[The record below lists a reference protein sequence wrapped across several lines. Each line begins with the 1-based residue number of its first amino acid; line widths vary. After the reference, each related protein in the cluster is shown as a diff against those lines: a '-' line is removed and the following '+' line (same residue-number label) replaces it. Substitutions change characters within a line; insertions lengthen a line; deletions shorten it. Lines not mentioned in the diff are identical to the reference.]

1 MRWLSIQIGIP
12 LMLTGI
18 IMYAMGLIINYIIMS
33 VWDVSYP
40 FVRFVSL
47 LGAVFTVVGGTSI
60 LNIGKVEN
68 EL

>member
-18 IMYAMGLIINYIIMS
+18 IMYAMGLIINYITMS
-33 VWDVSYP
+33 VWDVSYL
-40 FVRFVSL
+40 FVRFVLL
-47 LGAVFTVVGGTSI
+47 LGAVFTVVGGISI